1 MANIYIEAFMTL
13 NFFYLCYIAS
23 LATEVSFSE

>member
-13 NFFYLCYIAS
+13 NFFYLCSIAS
-23 LATEVSFSE
+23 LATKVSFSE